1 MPANLSR
8 LAILSI
14 FRDRDVLRPYPLHF
28 TEISQAV
35 MSPLS
40 RVVFASS
47 ADRSSTLM
55 RCIGEQAAPD
65 KGRARARQRI
75 VSLSAPIL

>member
-14 FRDRDVLRPYPLHF
+14 FRDRDVPRPYPLHF
-28 TEISQAV
+28 TEISQAM
-35 MSPLS
+35 MSSLS
-40 RVVFASS
+40 SAVFASS

-55 RCIGEQAAPD
+55 RCIGEQRRRTQA
-65 KGRARARQRI
+65 GREHDSESCHYPLQY
-75 VSLSAPIL
+75 